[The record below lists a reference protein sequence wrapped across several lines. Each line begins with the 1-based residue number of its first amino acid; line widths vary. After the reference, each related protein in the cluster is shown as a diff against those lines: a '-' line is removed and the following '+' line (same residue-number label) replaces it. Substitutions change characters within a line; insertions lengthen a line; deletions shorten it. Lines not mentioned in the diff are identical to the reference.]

1 MNELILLLLLCI
13 FPHTLNDVLEA
24 DDTRDIEA
32 VVESFFDNM
41 RESNGERIKTLITDD
56 TTLQSVR
63 VQEGSTQRSSSDMAR
78 FIESVDNAKPG
89 ALDEKIQNLTIH
101 KDGPMATA
109 WMEYQFFY
117 NGEFSH
123 CGVNSMNLV
132 QTSEG
137 WKIFSIVDTRRTHDC

>member
-1 MNELILLLLLCI
+1 MLLLLC
-13 FPHTLNDVLEA
+13 TLPSTMNDVQEA
-24 DDTRDIEA
+24 DDTQDIEA
-32 VVESFFDNM
+32 VVKSFFDSM

-63 VQEGSTQRSSSDMAR
+63 VQDGSTQRSSSDMAR
-78 FIESVDNAKPG
+78 FIESVGNAQPG
-89 ALDEKIQNLTIH
+89 TLDEKIQNLTIH
-101 KDGPMATA
+101 KDGAMATA
-109 WMEYQFFY
+109 WMEYQFYY

-137 WKIFSIVDTRRTHDC
+137 WKIFSIVDTRRTQDC